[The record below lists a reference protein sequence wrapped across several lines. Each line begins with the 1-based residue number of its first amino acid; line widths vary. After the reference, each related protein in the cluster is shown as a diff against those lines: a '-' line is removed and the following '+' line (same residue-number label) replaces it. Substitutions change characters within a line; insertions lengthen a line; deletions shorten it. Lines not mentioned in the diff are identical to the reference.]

1 MYRASVNKYYID
13 DVYQLAFARGGVVIA
28 NALWW
33 FDAKV
38 IDGIVNWLG
47 WLAKTIG
54 GGLRK
59 IQTGRVENYGLWD
72 RGRAGDRAAR
82 VRDGRAVMT
91 TSAHDCR
98 DAIVSRRALGAL
110 LLLVVPSSAHGA
122 IRWIALGRRSSP
134 SALSCC
140 SSATTRRAPSSSS
153 ARTCRGSSSSGC
165 SYTLGVD
172 GISVVLVI
180 LTTLLSVVA
189 IMYSWGPIQTKIKA
203 YYAVMLLLM
212 VGMLGVFVSLDL
224 FLFYVFW
231 EVSLFPMYFII
242 GIWGG
247 PRRIYATMKFVIY
260 TLVGSLLM
268 LVAILAVAIAYA
280 SAGNP
285 FTFSYEALRG
295 FAYTDTLQALAFIA
309 FFLAFAIK
317 VPMWPLHTWL
327 PDAHVEAPTAGS
339 IILAGVLL
347 KLGGYGF
354 LRYNLPLLPDASA
367 TFAPVIIALA
377 LIAIL
382 YGALVAMVQ
391 PDMKKLVAYSSVSHM
406 GFVMLG
412 AFVFNVQGMQG
423 AIFQMISHGI
433 TTGALFLLVGIIY
446 EQTHDRE
453 IAHMGGLNARLPAYA
468 AMFGLFTFAS
478 IGLPGL
484 SGFIGEFLVVL
495 GAFSYNGW
503 VAAVAMFVVILSAV
517 YMLWMFQRAFFTV
530 PSDWLRRVWPSL
542 RDMSR
547 GDGCRSLRWS
557 CWSCCSACIPGRFST

>member
-1 MYRASVNKYYID
+1 
-13 DVYQLAFARGGVVIA
+13 
-28 NALWW
+28 
-33 FDAKV
+33 
-38 IDGIVNWLG
+38 
-47 WLAKTIG
+47 
-54 GGLRK
+54 
-59 IQTGRVENYGLWD
+59 
-72 RGRAGDRAAR
+72 
-82 VRDGRAVMT
+82 MT
-91 TSAHDCR
+91 DFPLLT
-98 DAIVSRRALGAL
+98 AIVFTPALGAL
-110 LLLVVPSSAHGA
+110 LLLFVPASNPRA
-122 IRWIALGRRSSP
+122 IRWLALIAALVSF
-134 SALSCC
+134 ALSLLLLGFDP
-140 SSATTRRAPSSSS
+140 A
-153 ARTCRGSSSSGC
+153 GSEFQFREDLEWIDFFGMR
-165 SYTLGVD
+165 YTLGVD

-180 LTTLLSVVA
+180 LTTLLSVVS
-189 IMYSWGPIQTKIKA
+189 IRYSWEPIQTKVKA
-203 YYAVMLLLM
+203 YYITMLLLM

-231 EVSLFPMYFII
+231 EVSLFPMYFVI

-247 PRRIYATMKFVIY
+247 PRRIYATVKFVIY

-367 TFAPVIIALA
+367 TFAPVIIGLA
-377 LIAIL
+377 IIAII
-382 YGALVAMVQ
+382 YGGLVAMVQ

-412 AFVFNVQGMQG
+412 AFVFNVQGLQG
-423 AIFQMISHGI
+423 AVFQMISHGV

-453 IAHMGGLNARLPAYA
+453 IGHMGGLNARLPAYA
-468 AMFGLFTFAS
+468 AIFGLFTFAS

-484 SGFIGEFLVVL
+484 SGFVGEFLVVL
-495 GAFSYNGW
+495 GAFQYNGW
-503 VAAVAMFVVILSAV
+503 VAAAAMVVVIISAV

-530 PSDWLRRVWPSL
+530 PSDWMRRAWPRL
-542 RDMSR
+542 RDMSQ
-547 GDGCRSLRWS
+547 GEWLSLAPLIVLVVALGVYPNAVLDLISSPIDRIIEAVNGAGLTSFGPLW
-557 CWSCCSACIPGRFST
+557 

>member
-1 MYRASVNKYYID
+1 MSEFP
-13 DVYQLAFARGGVVIA
+13 L
-28 NALWW
+28 L
-33 FDAKV
+33 
-38 IDGIVNWLG
+38 
-47 WLAKTIG
+47 
-54 GGLRK
+54 
-59 IQTGRVENYGLWD
+59 
-72 RGRAGDRAAR
+72 
-82 VRDGRAVMT
+82 
-91 TSAHDCR
+91 S
-98 DAIVSRRALGAL
+98 AIVFVPALGAL
-110 LLLVVPSSAHGA
+110 LLILMPGTAHAA
-122 IRWIALGRRSSP
+122 IRWIALVTALISF
-134 SALSCC
+134 ALSLVLLGYDPNGIEFQFREDLEWI
-140 SSATTRRAPSSSS
+140 AFFGMR
-153 ARTCRGSSSSGC
+153 
-165 SYTLGVD
+165 YTLGVD

-189 IMYSWGPIQTKIKA
+189 IVYSWAPITTRIKA
-203 YYAVMLLLM
+203 YYTVMLLLM

-231 EVSLFPMYFII
+231 EVSLFPMYFLI

-247 PRRIYATMKFVIY
+247 PARIYATVKFVIY

-268 LVAILAVAIAYA
+268 LVAILAVAIAFA
-280 SAGNP
+280 SAGNE

-367 TFAPVIIALA
+367 SFAPVIIGLA
-377 LIAIL
+377 LVAII

-412 AFVFNVQGMQG
+412 AFVFNVQGLQG

-453 IAHMGGLNARLPAYA
+453 IAHMGGLNARVPAYA

-484 SGFIGEFLVVL
+484 SGFVGEFLVVL
-495 GAFSYNGW
+495 GAFAYNGW
-503 VAAVAMFVVILSAV
+503 VAAVAMVVVILSAV

-530 PSDWLRRVWPSL
+530 PSDWMKRFWPSL
-542 RDMSR
+542 RDISR
-547 GDGCRSLRWS
+547 GEWVALSPLIVLVVALGVY
-557 CWSCCSACIPGRFST
+557 PGPVLEMIAVPVDRIVEAVNGAGLTGFGPLW